1 MMKELLSSVG
11 FRGGSLSADALGTA
25 LAAAGTGL
33 QKTASKKG
41 KGSVYQGVLM
51 LDISSA
57 HQLLLHMGPAA
68 VQPSCK
74 RCL

>member
-33 QKTASKKG
+33 QKTLSRKG
-41 KGSVYQGVLM
+41 NVYQGVVM
-51 LDISSA
+51 VDISSA

-68 VQPSCK
+68 MQPSCK
-74 RCL
+74 CCL